1 MENSVKT
8 QHPQFQILTKPPV
21 MPFASFEIRYCIID
35 KTYLHII
42 RTTKMLSIKLLLIT
56 FIIFISK
63 NDALDCHHCTE
74 EKSVNSKWFKKDV
87 NELLTEIGTIDNN
100 EG

>member
-1 MENSVKT
+1 
-8 QHPQFQILTKPPV
+8 
-21 MPFASFEIRYCIID
+21 
-35 KTYLHII
+35 
-42 RTTKMLSIKLLLIT
+42 MLSIKLLLIT
-56 FIIFISK
+56 FISN

-87 NELLTEIGTIDNN
+87 NELLADIGTIDNN